1 MSQQGLLLSRTFFVA
16 ENDFRADGA
25 AAHAGIPVFAFRT
38 APPKMLPKLLK
49 GRTVPCLLDGVA
61 PQVYCPSLALI
72 VETAGEHLHVGGDIG
87 RPAGTLAGI
96 HAVHVYF

>member
-1 MSQQGLLLSRTFFVA
+1 MSQQGLLLSRTLVA

-38 APPKMLPKLLK
+38 APFEILPELLE
-49 GRTVPCLLDGVA
+49 GRTVPGLLGGMA

-72 VETAGEHLHVGGDIG
+72 VEAAGEHLHAGGDIS
-87 RPAGTLAGI
+87 RPAATLAGI

>member
-25 AAHAGIPVFAFRT
+25 ATHAGIPVFAFRT
-38 APPKMLPKLLK
+38 APFEILPELLE
-49 GRTVPCLLDGVA
+49 GRTVPGLLDGMA

-72 VETAGEHLHVGGDIG
+72 VEAAGEHLHAGGDIS
-87 RPAGTLAGI
+87 RPAATLAGI